1 MKRVLR
7 LLPSVVCALAVIG
20 HAVLLP
26 VVADRDPSGAF
37 LSGGGHTPMLDG
49 VLLLAF
55 IATRLFVYLGLP
67 FLVAAALARAV
78 IPARSG
84 SADG

>member
-1 MKRVLR
+1 MKRALR
-7 LLPSVVCALAVIG
+7 FAPTVVCLLALIA

-26 VVADRDPSGAF
+26 VLADRDPSGAF
-37 LSGGGHTPMLDG
+37 LSGGGHTPVLDG